1 MGSCTCF
8 EIMSPFPLSLSLS
21 LFLSEVSTYIQFFV
35 ILVIKI
41 FAYACWLSPVVH
53 TVPELCLVFAFL
65 FLFPFIHW
73 LLRFWE
79 VHWWVIE
86 LGVRGRERERALVE
100 RWPLCRLWHCC
111 DRERERKLV
120 TYTHTCLLSLPLFM
134 EYDSTKERSVS
145 HGVVATCI
153 YVLTIHHVL
162 TEVIRLYDYNSYT
175 LPLLCSVLCYKW

>member
-1 MGSCTCF
+1 MTNEITCCTCRNCQWVHVHVLKLCLL
-8 EIMSPFPLSLSLS
+8 SLSLSLSLS

-35 ILVIKI
+35 ILVKI

-53 TVPELCLVFAFL
+53 TVLELCLVFAFL

-73 LLRFWE
+73 LLKFWE
-79 VHWWVIE
+79 VHWWGIE

-100 RWPLCRLWHCC
+100 RWPLCRLWYCC

-134 EYDSTKERSVS
+134 EYDSTKERSVD
-145 HGVVATCI
+145 T
-153 YVLTIHHVL
+153 VLL
-162 TEVIRLYDYNSYT
+162 LYMY
-175 LPLLCSVLCYKW
+175 